1 METFHTDFSNFSD
14 LQNSTNFVFPDFNIT
29 TSNHTEQLS
38 QSLLT
43 PGPVFMKMYLSFRV
57 LWSILSFIGN
67 LMTIIMVAKFEV
79 LQTNTNF
86 LLCSLG
92 VADLVG
98 GLLAPL
104 EMVHLAHRNGPLYVP
119 ICLIEKVNL
128 HFVLPRGG
136 DSISFYPGCVGWGLG
151 YAPILAY
158 GFDRN

>member
-1 METFHTDFSNFSD
+1 
-14 LQNSTNFVFPDFNIT
+14 
-29 TSNHTEQLS
+29 
-38 QSLLT
+38 
-43 PGPVFMKMYLSFRV
+43 
-57 LWSILSFIGN
+57 
-67 LMTIIMVAKFEV
+67 MTIIMVAKFEV

-128 HFVLPRGG
+128 HFVLLTDTEEMGVLSVG
-136 DSISFYPGCVGWGLG
+136 DIPV
-151 YAPILAY
+151 AILPSCQSMKNIAS
-158 GFDRN
+158 